1 MKKKMLLLSVLLITL
16 VVAGCGGN
24 TKNSKSD
31 DKPIA
36 KSKVAEV
43 QIEKGEYV
51 VPFSEDGEG
60 GSDTY
65 IALQVKVKNKSKEQ
79 MYITADNFALY
90 EKGEDEKINPITDY
104 KSGFKTS
111 EEGGKLSAD
120 KSLKLTILFNVK
132 KDKEYSL
139 NFATNSFD
147 EDNKKDVELAV
158 DQTQYKD
165 SLKKLDEPKKALDA
179 YMDVVFLN
187 KENENYDNLVSTNSE
202 EAIAEFK
209 KAFNKVT
216 KDYVVYN
223 YKPTDDELT
232 TLFKNYQE
240 TEAKRATIETKLLG
254 NTGEKALVEVKFK
267 GLSNDSII
275 DIIREYKEEYNDEN
289 DTYDSEKSE
298 QYALTK
304 YPEILEKSELGEPR
318 NDIKVL
324 LTKKDGKWDISMK
337 SNVDASNENLLRA
350 FTGNVD

>member
-1 MKKKMLLLSVLLITL
+1 MKKKILVFSALLLVLVI
-16 VVAGCGGN
+16 AGCGGN
-24 TKNSKSD
+24 TKSTKND
-31 DKPIA
+31 EKPVA
-36 KSKVAEV
+36 KSKLAEV
-43 QIEKGEYV
+43 EIEKGEYV
-51 VPFSEDGEG
+51 IPFSEDGEG
-60 GSDTY
+60 GSNTY

-79 MYITADNFALY
+79 MYVTAENFALY

-120 KSLKLTILFNVK
+120 KSLKMTILFNVK
-132 KDKEYSL
+132 KDKKYSL

-147 EDNKKDVELAV
+147 DDDKKDIELAV

-165 SLKKLDEPKKALDA
+165 SLKKIDEPKKALDA

-187 KENENYDNLVSTNSE
+187 KENGNYDNLVSTDSE
-202 EAIAEFK
+202 EAIKEFK

-216 KDYVVYN
+216 KDYIVYN
-223 YKPTDDELT
+223 YKPTDDELS
-232 TLFKNYQE
+232 TLFNNYQE
-240 TEAKRATIETKLLG
+240 SESKRATIETKLIG
-254 NTGEKALVEVKFK
+254 NTGEKALIEVNFK

-275 DIIREYKEEYNDEN
+275 DVIKEYKEEYNDEN

-304 YPEILEKSELGEPR
+304 YSEILEKSELGEPR
-318 NDIKVL
+318 NEIKVL

-337 SNVDASNENLLRA
+337 SNVDASNESLLRA